1 MRFPI
6 RSASEATPFV
16 EWLRNAPSNYVDD
29 ARRISGL
36 IEEEAMRGTQFAQL
50 TAFVAVA
57 ENRSFTKAA
66 SYLGIK
72 APSLSHAIRSLE
84 EQFGVRLLNRTTRIV
99 ALTDAGAQLL
109 GHLGPVLESV
119 DRAID
124 AVNEFRD
131 KPSGTLRLT
140 VHPVAA
146 VTVIGPMVAR
156 FSAEYPEISLDISV
170 EVERKDIVGE
180 RFDAGIHPGDGIA
193 QDMIALPIGGQFRF
207 STVASPDY
215 LARNAGPSVPDD
227 LRRHNCIRYRGGPD
241 SDGQPW
247 KFRKAD
253 QAVDVAVK
261 GSLTV
266 NDPAFALKAAL
277 DGMGIVQ
284 LPEMWIAP
292 LVAEGRLV
300 RLLED
305 WSPRQTEFSLFYSS
319 RRHLPVKL
327 RALVDFLR
335 KESKDVAQINEDRSV
350 CLAVVAAD
358 RRRSEPSAGGEQ
370 RNANDLPRTG
380 EVIPIRRRPAP
391 PSPDNALAM
400 APGG

>member
-1 MRFPI
+1 
-6 RSASEATPFV
+6 V
-16 EWLRNAPSNYVDD
+16 
-29 ARRISGL
+29 GL
-36 IEEEAMRGTQFAQL
+36 TEEEAMRGTQFAQL

-66 SYLGIK
+66 SHLGIK
-72 APSLSHAIRSLE
+72 VPSLSHAIRSLE
-84 EQFGVRLLNRTTRIV
+84 EQFGVRLLNRTTRSV
-99 ALTDAGAQLL
+99 ALTDAGEQLL
-109 GHLGPVLESV
+109 GHLTPVLESV

-180 RFDAGIHPGDGIA
+180 RFDAGVHPGDGIA

-241 SDGQPW
+241 SDTQPW

-253 QAVDVAVK
+253 QVVEVAVK

-266 NDPAFALKAAL
+266 NDPALALKAAL

-284 LPEMWIAP
+284 LPEMWIAA

-300 RLLED
+300 RLLND
-305 WSPRQTEFSLFYSS
+305 WSPRQTEFRLFYSS

-335 KESKDVAQINEDRSV
+335 KESKDAAHVIDGRPVCFPVVA
-350 CLAVVAAD
+350 AAD
-358 RRRSEPSAGGEQ
+358 RRRSDPSAGGEQ
-370 RNANDLPRTG
+370 RNTNDLTRTG

-391 PSPDNALAM
+391 PPPDNALAM

>member
-1 MRFPI
+1 
-6 RSASEATPFV
+6 
-16 EWLRNAPSNYVDD
+16 
-29 ARRISGL
+29 
-36 IEEEAMRGTQFAQL
+36 MRGTQFAQL

-66 SYLGIK
+66 SHLGIK

-84 EQFGVRLLNRTTRIV
+84 EQFGVRLLNRTTRSV
-99 ALTDAGAQLL
+99 ALTDAGEQLL
-109 GHLGPVLESV
+109 GHLTPVLESV

-131 KPSGTLRLT
+131 KPTGTLRLT

-180 RFDAGIHPGDGIA
+180 RFDAGIHPGEAIA

-215 LARNAGPSVPDD
+215 LARSSVPSVPDD
-227 LRRHNCIRYRGGPD
+227 LREHNCIRYRGGPD
-241 SDGQPW
+241 SDGHPW
-247 KFRKAD
+247 KFCRAD
-253 QAVDVAVK
+253 QVLDVEVK

-266 NDPAFALKAAL
+266 NDPALALRAAL

-300 RLLED
+300 RLLDD
-305 WSPRQTEFSLFYSS
+305 WSPRRTEFSLFYSS

-335 KESKDVAQINEDRSV
+335 KESKDVVHVNEGRPV
-350 CLAVVAAD
+350 CLAVVAAVD
-358 RRRSEPSAGGEQ
+358 RRRFEQSPGGEQ
-370 RNANDLPRTG
+370 RNADDLLRTG
-380 EVIPIRRRPAP
+380 EVILIRRRAALPLP
-391 PSPDNALAM
+391 PPALAI
-400 APGG
+400 GG

>member
-1 MRFPI
+1 MLMMPAESRVL
-6 RSASEATPFV
+6 T
-16 EWLRNAPSNYVDD
+16 
-29 ARRISGL
+29 
-36 IEEEAMRGTQFAQL
+36 EEEAMRGTQFAQL

-66 SYLGIK
+66 SHLGIK

-84 EQFGVRLLNRTTRIV
+84 EQFGVRLLNRTTRSV

-215 LARNAGPSVPDD
+215 LARNVGPSVPDD

-241 SDGQPW
+241 GDGQPW

-253 QAVDVAVK
+253 QVVDVAVK

-266 NDPAFALKAAL
+266 NDPALALKAAL
-277 DGMGIVQ
+277 DGMGIAQ

-292 LVAEGRLV
+292 LVADGRLV
-300 RLLED
+300 RLLGD

-335 KESKDVAQINEDRSV
+335 KESKDAAHVIDGRPVCFPVVA
-350 CLAVVAAD
+350 AAD

-370 RNANDLPRTG
+370 RNTNDLTRTG

-391 PSPDNALAM
+391 LPPDNALAM

>member
-1 MRFPI
+1 
-6 RSASEATPFV
+6 
-16 EWLRNAPSNYVDD
+16 L
-29 ARRISGL
+29 GL
-36 IEEEAMRGTQFAQL
+36 TEEEAMRGTQFAQL

-66 SYLGIK
+66 SHLGIK
-72 APSLSHAIRSLE
+72 VPSLSHAIRSLE
-84 EQFGVRLLNRTTRIV
+84 EQFGVRLLNRTTRSV
-99 ALTDAGAQLL
+99 ALTDAGEQLL
-109 GHLGPVLESV
+109 GHLTPVLESV

-131 KPSGTLRLT
+131 KPTGTLRLT

-146 VTVIGPMVAR
+146 VTVIGPIVAR
-156 FSAEYPEISLDISV
+156 FSAEFPEISLDISV

-180 RFDAGIHPGDGIA
+180 RFDAGIHPGEGIA

-215 LARNAGPSVPDD
+215 LARTSVPSVPDD
-227 LRRHNCIRYRGGPD
+227 LRRHNCIRYRGGQD
-241 SDGQPW
+241 SDGHPW

-253 QAVDVAVK
+253 QVLDVEVK

-266 NDPAFALKAAL
+266 NDPALALRAAL

-300 RLLED
+300 RLLDE
-305 WSPRQTEFSLFYSS
+305 WSPRRTEFSLFYSS

-335 KESKDVAQINEDRSV
+335 KESRDAAHADESRAV
-350 CLAVVAAD
+350 CLAVVAAAD
-358 RRRSEPSAGGEQ
+358 RRHSEQAPGHEHCTAD
-370 RNANDLPRTG
+370 DLPRIG
-380 EVIPIRRRPAP
+380 EVIPIRRRATPP
-391 PSPDNALAM
+391 PSYNALAM
-400 APGG
+400 VPGG

>member
-1 MRFPI
+1 
-6 RSASEATPFV
+6 
-16 EWLRNAPSNYVDD
+16 
-29 ARRISGL
+29 
-36 IEEEAMRGTQFAQL
+36 MRGTQFAQL

-66 SYLGIK
+66 SHLGIK
-72 APSLSHAIRSLE
+72 VPSLSHAIRSLE
-84 EQFGVRLLNRTTRIV
+84 EQFGVRLLNRTTRSV
-99 ALTDAGAQLL
+99 ALTDAGEQLL
-109 GHLGPVLESV
+109 GHLTPVLESV

-131 KPSGTLRLT
+131 KPTGTLRLT

-146 VTVIGPMVAR
+146 VTVIGPIVAR
-156 FSAEYPEISLDISV
+156 FSAEYPEIGLDISV

-180 RFDAGIHPGDGIA
+180 RFDAGIHPGEGIA

-207 STVASPDY
+207 STVAAPNY
-215 LARNAGPSVPDD
+215 LARTSVPAVPDD
-227 LRRHNCIRYRGGPD
+227 LRQHNCIRYRGGQD
-241 SDGQPW
+241 SDGHPW

-253 QAVDVAVK
+253 QVLDVEVK

-266 NDPAFALKAAL
+266 NDPALALRAAL

-300 RLLED
+300 RLLDD
-305 WSPRQTEFSLFYSS
+305 WSPRRTEFSLFYSS
-319 RRHLPVKL
+319 RRHLPLKL

-335 KESKDVAQINEDRSV
+335 KESRDAAHADESRSV
-350 CLAVVAAD
+350 CLAVVAAAD
-358 RRRSEPSAGGEQ
+358 RRHSEQAPGAEQ
-370 RNANDLPRTG
+370 RKADDLPRKG
-380 EVIPIRRRPAP
+380 EVIPIRRRAAMPP
-391 PSPDNALAM
+391 PSDNALAM

>member
-1 MRFPI
+1 MLMMPAESRVL
-6 RSASEATPFV
+6 T
-16 EWLRNAPSNYVDD
+16 
-29 ARRISGL
+29 
-36 IEEEAMRGTQFAQL
+36 EEEAMRGTQFAQL

-66 SYLGIK
+66 SHLGIK

-84 EQFGVRLLNRTTRIV
+84 EQFGVRLLNRTTRSV

-215 LARNAGPSVPDD
+215 LARNVGPSVPDD

-241 SDGQPW
+241 GDGQPW

-253 QAVDVAVK
+253 QVVDVAVK

-266 NDPAFALKAAL
+266 NDPALALKAAL
-277 DGMGIVQ
+277 DGMGIAQ

-292 LVAEGRLV
+292 LVADGRLV
-300 RLLED
+300 RLLGD

-335 KESKDVAQINEDRSV
+335 KESKDAAHVIDGRPV
-350 CLAVVAAD
+350 CLAVVAAAD

-370 RNANDLPRTG
+370 RNTNDLTRTG

-391 PSPDNALAM
+391 PPPDNALAM

>member
-1 MRFPI
+1 
-6 RSASEATPFV
+6 
-16 EWLRNAPSNYVDD
+16 
-29 ARRISGL
+29 
-36 IEEEAMRGTQFAQL
+36 MRGTQFAQL

-66 SYLGIK
+66 SHLGIK
-72 APSLSHAIRSLE
+72 VPSLSHAIRSLE
-84 EQFGVRLLNRTTRIV
+84 EQFGVRLLNRTTRSV
-99 ALTDAGAQLL
+99 ALTDAGEQLL
-109 GHLGPVLESV
+109 GHLTPVLESV

-131 KPSGTLRLT
+131 KPTGTLRLT

-146 VTVIGPMVAR
+146 VTIIGPIVAR
-156 FSAEYPEISLDISV
+156 FSAAYPEIGLDISV
-170 EVERKDIVGE
+170 ELERKDIVGE
-180 RFDAGIHPGDGIA
+180 RFDAGIHPDESIA
-193 QDMIALPIGGQFRF
+193 QDMIAVPIGGQFRF

-215 LARNAGPSVPDD
+215 LARHAVPTVPDD
-227 LRRHNCIRYRGGPD
+227 LRQHNCLRYRGGQD
-241 SDGQPW
+241 SDDHPW
-247 KFRKAD
+247 KFCTSD
-253 QAVDVAVK
+253 QVLDVEVK

-266 NDPAFALKAAL
+266 NDPALALRAAL

-300 RLLED
+300 RLLSD

-335 KESKDVAQINEDRSV
+335 KESKNARANEGRAV
-350 CLAVVAAD
+350 CLAVVAAAESK
-358 RRRSEPSAGGEQ
+358 RSERSPDDDL
-370 RNANDLPRTG
+370 RNFGDPPQTG
-380 EVIPIRRRPAP
+380 EVIPIRRRIP
-391 PSPDNALAM
+391 PPLPDNALAM
-400 APGG
+400 APGRCFEGR

>member
-1 MRFPI
+1 
-6 RSASEATPFV
+6 
-16 EWLRNAPSNYVDD
+16 
-29 ARRISGL
+29 
-36 IEEEAMRGTQFAQL
+36 MRGTQFAQL

-66 SYLGIK
+66 SHLGIK

-84 EQFGVRLLNRTTRIV
+84 EQFGVRLLNRTTRSV
-99 ALTDAGAQLL
+99 ALTDAGEQLL
-109 GHLGPVLESV
+109 GHLTPVLESV

-131 KPSGTLRLT
+131 KPTGTLRLT

-180 RFDAGIHPGDGIA
+180 RFDAGIHPGGAIA

-215 LARNAGPSVPDD
+215 LARGSVPSVPDD
-227 LRRHNCIRYRGGPD
+227 LREHNCIRYRGGPD
-241 SDGQPW
+241 SDGHPW
-247 KFRKAD
+247 KFCRAD
-253 QAVDVAVK
+253 QVLDVEVK

-266 NDPAFALKAAL
+266 NDPGLALRAAL

-300 RLLED
+300 RLLD
-305 WSPRQTEFSLFYSS
+305 GWSPRRTEFSLFYSS

-335 KESKDVAQINEDRSV
+335 KESKDVVQVNEGRPL
-350 CLAVVAAD
+350 CLAVVAAVD
-358 RRRSEPSAGGEQ
+358 RRRFEQSPGGEQ
-370 RNANDLPRTG
+370 RNADDLLRTG
-380 EVIPIRRRPAP
+380 EVIPIRRRAAP
-391 PSPDNALAM
+391 PPPDSALAM

>member
-1 MRFPI
+1 
-6 RSASEATPFV
+6 
-16 EWLRNAPSNYVDD
+16 
-29 ARRISGL
+29 
-36 IEEEAMRGTQFAQL
+36 MRGTQFAQL

-66 SYLGIK
+66 SHLGIK
-72 APSLSHAIRSLE
+72 APSLSHAIRLLE
-84 EQFGVRLLNRTTRIV
+84 EQFGVRLLNRTTRSV
-99 ALTDAGAQLL
+99 ALTDAGEQLL
-109 GHLGPVLESV
+109 GHLTPVLESV

-131 KPSGTLRLT
+131 KPTGTLRLT

-146 VTVIGPMVAR
+146 VTVIGPIVAR
-156 FSAEYPEISLDISV
+156 FSAEYPEISLDIAV
-170 EVERKDIVGE
+170 EADRKDIVGD
-180 RFDAGIHPGDGIA
+180 RFDAGIHPGECIA
-193 QDMIALPIGGQFRF
+193 QDMIAIPIGGKFWF

-215 LARNAGPSVPDD
+215 LARNPMPLLPDD
-227 LRRHNCIRYRGGPD
+227 LRQHNCIRYRGG
-241 SDGQPW
+241 SDNDGLPW

-253 QAVDVAVK
+253 QVLDVAVK
-261 GSLTV
+261 GSLTI
-266 NDPAFALKAAL
+266 NDPAFALRAAL

-305 WSPRQTEFSLFYSS
+305 WSPRRADFSLFYSS
-319 RRHLPVKL
+319 RRHLPLKL

-335 KESKDVAQINEDRSV
+335 KEARDAAQVDDGRPVS
-350 CLAVVAAD
+350 LAVVAAAD
-358 RRRSEPSAGGEQ
+358 RRRSDQAPGNEQ
-370 RNANDLPRTG
+370 RDADDQPRTG
-380 EVIPIRRRPAP
+380 EVIPIRRRTALAP
-391 PSPDNALAM
+391 SDKARAM

>member
-1 MRFPI
+1 MRGG
-6 RSASEATPFV
+6 RA
-16 EWLRNAPSNYVDD
+16 NYVED
-29 ARRISGL
+29 ARRNLGL
-36 IEEEAMRGTQFAQL
+36 TEEEAMRGTQFAQL

-66 SYLGIK
+66 SHLGIK
-72 APSLSHAIRSLE
+72 VPSLSHAIRSLE
-84 EQFGVRLLNRTTRIV
+84 EQFGVRLLNRTTRSV
-99 ALTDAGAQLL
+99 ALTDAGEQLL
-109 GHLGPVLESV
+109 GHLTPVLESV

-131 KPSGTLRLT
+131 KPTGTLRLT

-146 VTVIGPMVAR
+146 VTVIGPIVAR
-156 FSAEYPEISLDISV
+156 FSAQYPEIGLDISV

-180 RFDAGIHPGDGIA
+180 RFDAGIHPGEGIA

-215 LARNAGPSVPDD
+215 LARNSVPSVPDD
-227 LRRHNCIRYRGGPD
+227 LRQHNCIKYRGGQD
-241 SDGQPW
+241 SDGHPW

-253 QAVDVAVK
+253 QVLDVEVK

-266 NDPAFALKAAL
+266 NDPALALRAAL

-300 RLLED
+300 RLLDD
-305 WSPRQTEFSLFYSS
+305 WSPRRTEFSLFYSS

-335 KESKDVAQINEDRSV
+335 KESKDAAHANESRAV
-350 CLAVVAAD
+350 CLAVVAAAD
-358 RRRSEPSAGGEQ
+358 RRHSEQAPGSEPRRAD
-370 RNANDLPRTG
+370 DLPRTG

-391 PSPDNALAM
+391 PPSDNALAM